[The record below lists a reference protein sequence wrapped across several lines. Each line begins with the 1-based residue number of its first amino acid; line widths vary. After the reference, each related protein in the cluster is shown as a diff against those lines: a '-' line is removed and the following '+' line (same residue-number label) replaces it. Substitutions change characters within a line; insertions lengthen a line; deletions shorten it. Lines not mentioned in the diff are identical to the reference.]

1 MVVGSLLFGIQVS
14 QTKAADAPPQAVH
27 ATPAAEH
34 SEEPGNV
41 KDAKSQ
47 EGERA
52 NDKAQGSD
60 SGKEQLFNISEIRVR
75 GNTLLDKVTV
85 ELAMAPFLGMNK
97 TVKDVKAAKD
107 ALEQQLIA
115 RIGQCV
121 LTSPTAS
128 AFDPLVWVATAE
140 TTLLE
145 EDPPALLVK

>member
-1 MVVGSLLFGIQVS
+1 MEINGVPIDDTFAEAFSMHMNRTLITAYQEDWARVTAQEATGFATSIIMSPAEAGIEYVLGPEETPDQRPGVR
-14 QTKAADAPPQAVH
+14 VIF
-27 ATPAAEH
+27 AT
-34 SEEPGNV
+34 
-41 KDAKSQ
+41 AK
-47 EGERA
+47 
-52 NDKAQGSD
+52 
-60 SGKEQLFNISEIRVR
+60 
-75 GNTLLDKVTV
+75 
-85 ELAMAPFLGMNK
+85 
-97 TVKDVKAAKD
+97 KD